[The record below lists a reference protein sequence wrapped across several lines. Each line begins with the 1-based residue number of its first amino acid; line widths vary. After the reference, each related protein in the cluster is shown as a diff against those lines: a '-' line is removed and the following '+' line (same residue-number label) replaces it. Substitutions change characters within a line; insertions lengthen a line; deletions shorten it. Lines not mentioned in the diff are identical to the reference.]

1 MDLSGMDLSGMDLSG
16 MDLSVEDFAAQVGS
30 TGDVCVAG
38 LGTRATPI
46 EGVRLVHAPIGVE
59 WIEPAEMTICCGAGT
74 PVDDVD
80 AALAEQGQQV
90 AIPSGGTIGGALA
103 VGRSGIRR
111 LAYGAMRDSLLQAH
125 YVNAAGKVVKAGG
138 PTVKNVSGFDLC
150 RLLVGSRGTLGFIGD
165 VILRTRP
172 KAAFEQWFTSDRD
185 PWELLTGLFRPTS
198 VLWDGATTWVLLEG
212 DERDVADMAERFD
225 LVVVASGP
233 DLPTGGRWSMP
244 PAELPS
250 LRVAVPGSFIA
261 EIGVG
266 VVHHSRPRP
275 DRSADAAQASVH
287 ARIKAEFDPVGR
299 LNPGLDVLTAR

>member
-1 MDLSGMDLSGMDLSG
+1 
-16 MDLSVEDFAAQVGS
+16 MDLSVEDFAAQVGPD
-30 TGDVCVAG
+30 GEVCVVG

-46 EGVRLVHAPIGVE
+46 ADARQVSAPIGVE
-59 WIEPAEMTICCGAGT
+59 WIEPAEMTIRCGAGT

-80 AALAEQGQQV
+80 AALAEYGQQV

-111 LAYGAMRDSLLQAH
+111 LAYGAMRDALLQAN
-125 YVNAAGKVVKAGG
+125 YVSAAGKVVQAGG

-150 RLLVGSRGTLGFIGD
+150 RLLVGSHGTLGFIGD

-198 VLWDGATTWVLLEG
+198 ILWDGATTWALLEG
-212 DERDVADMAERFD
+212 DERDVADMAERFT
-225 LVVVASGP
+225 LTAVACGP
-233 DLPTGGRWSMP
+233 DLPSGGRWSMP
-244 PAELPS
+244 PAELPA
-250 LRVAVPGSFIA
+250 LRVAVPGSFVA

-275 DRSADAAQASVH
+275 DRTVDAPQRAVH
-287 ARIKAEFDPVGR
+287 ARIKAEFDPTGR
-299 LNPGLDVLTAR
+299 LNPGLDLLDAPAAPSVPSVG